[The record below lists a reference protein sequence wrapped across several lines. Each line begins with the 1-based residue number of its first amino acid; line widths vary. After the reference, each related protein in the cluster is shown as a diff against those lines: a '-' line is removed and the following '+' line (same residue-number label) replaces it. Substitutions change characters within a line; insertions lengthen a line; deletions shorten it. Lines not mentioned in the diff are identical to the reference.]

1 MFAKNE
7 IGQILFNTDEDVIIL
22 DPQNEYFN
30 IVRNLG
36 GQVIDFSNNGN
47 VCMNPWEIPSPLPPE
62 FDLDDFITS
71 KSSMTRA
78 ICKEMLM
85 PTALTG
91 IHKTVIDRCVKEWY
105 HKIFSRK
112 KPQSETLIELREYIG
127 RQEEPE
133 AREIYLALEMF
144 THGSLNAFAGQSN
157 ETINNRL
164 VTIGLKNLGKD
175 MRRISTLISSEII
188 TIQDRIQL
196 QRHCRRKRKK
206 ETDCYKCSGR

>member
-1 MFAKNE
+1 MHE
-7 IGQILFNTDEDVIIL
+7 
-22 DPQNEYFN
+22 
-30 IVRNLG
+30 
-36 GQVIDFSNNGN
+36 
-47 VCMNPWEIPSPLPPE
+47 PWEIPSPLPPE

-164 VTIGLKNLGKD
+164 VTIGLK
-175 MRRISTLISSEII
+175 ISEKICAVSQHSYPVRSYDPGSNTTSKA
-188 TIQDRIQL
+188 L
-196 QRHCRRKRKK
+196 QEKKEK